1 MGYPE
6 TRGLSTFGLEGF
18 SSLIPA
24 KISDAGETQLQPSHP
39 SAVCFSTPGWVL
51 TPEDPFPPP
60 RAGCSMSC
68 GLDLPQP
75 TGMDME
81 EGGVGT
87 EVECD
92 LPPVTVAPVSLLS

>member
-1 MGYPE
+1 
-6 TRGLSTFGLEGF
+6 
-18 SSLIPA
+18 
-24 KISDAGETQLQPSHP
+24 
-39 SAVCFSTPGWVL
+39 
-51 TPEDPFPPP
+51 
-60 RAGCSMSC
+60 MSC